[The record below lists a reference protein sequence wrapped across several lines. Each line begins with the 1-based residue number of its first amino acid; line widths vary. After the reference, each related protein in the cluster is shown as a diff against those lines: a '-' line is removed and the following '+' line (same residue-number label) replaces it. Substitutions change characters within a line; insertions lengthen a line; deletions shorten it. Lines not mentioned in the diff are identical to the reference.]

1 MACSALF
8 IIYSGFGIV
17 CMGVSGRVLILVVV
31 FPEHKHGS
39 VWVGIGHGDVWVAWL
54 VEFPLDVVH
63 VWVGCWGSSLV
74 FAHLIQLLAPSSF

>member
-54 VEFPLDVVH
+54 LEFPLGVVH
-63 VWVGCWGSSLV
+63 MWV
-74 FAHLIQLLAPSSF
+74 